1 MSASKVTHAEFRKL
15 KAINKQQFLEDIR
28 NSSLY
33 RDPPNTLDELVECYN
48 NTLRSVLDKHAPVRA
63 RHLKSQSRPPWFNDE
78 IVKARRE
85 RRSAERKWRASRLN
99 SDLAVFKTKRNFALH
114 VMNESRR
121 AYYKQY
127 IDENSS
133 DQGRLFRASKRLM
146 NFHVDRALPP
156 HSDARMLA
164 NEMGEYFVHKITA
177 IRSALDADASDATS
191 PQRVVSFLNFLH
203 CLRRMYGEL
212 LPHVQSRAPLIPYH
226 RLFCPS
232 VWMNC
237 SLLLGK
243 LSTCLLSLA
252 SLQRTGRML

>member
-1 MSASKVTHAEFRKL
+1 LVNDL
-15 KAINKQQFLEDIR
+15 KADLFTICETWLSVNDSAVLNE
-28 NSSLY
+28 LTPTGY
-33 RDPPNTLDELVECYN
+33 NTLYHCPRSGRRGGGTALLVRKGFVTSKISCIEKSSFELSE
-48 NTLRSVLDKHAPVRA
+48 SVLDKHAPVRV

-99 SDLAVFKTKRNFALH
+99 SDLAVFKAKRNFALH

-133 DQGRLFRASKRLM
+133 DQGRLFRASKRLL

-177 IRSALDADASDATS
+177 IRSALDA
-191 PQRVVSFLNFLH
+191 
-203 CLRRMYGEL
+203 
-212 LPHVQSRAPLIPYH
+212 
-226 RLFCPS
+226 
-232 VWMNC
+232 
-237 SLLLGK
+237 
-243 LSTCLLSLA
+243 
-252 SLQRTGRML
+252 